1 MPVKI
6 SIPIIRLSSSQ
17 GKRLLANAKKLR
29 VRRDDDAQRTVE
41 SIIANVRKNGD
52 KALFAYTKKFDK
64 VSLSASTIR
73 IPEKTVREQ
82 AKKAPKAFAV
92 ALNGAA
98 KRIRAYHKKQKA
110 RSFSIKTAEGVLS
123 QIIRPLSR
131 VGVYVPGGHTV
142 YPSSILM
149 GIIPAQIA
157 GVKEIAVATPPRG
170 ELDPKI
176 AFALDFLKIKE
187 VYQLGGA
194 QAIAAL
200 AYGTQSIKA
209 VDKIVGPGR
218 EYVAIAKKKVYGRVD
233 IDAIAGP
240 SEVVILAD
248 ETANPEWVALDLLA
262 QAEHGSGNESAYCV
276 TESADIAKKIRTCFL
291 SEINRSPA
299 RGVFEKLSAGGIC
312 ICIAGSRNESI
323 QFVNDCAPE
332 HLQIITKTARKD
344 LEKIENASAIFLG
357 AYSPV
362 ALGDYYIGTNHVLP
376 TGGAARFASPL
387 GVQSFIKRMS
397 VAEISKA
404 GLVRCAGNVS
414 TLARAENFV
423 HHALS
428 VERRAEY
435 ILKKS

>member
-1 MPVKI
+1 MPPKNSI
-6 SIPIIRLSSSQ
+6 SIIRLSTPE
-17 GKRLLANAKKLR
+17 GKRLLADTRRLR
-29 VRRDDDAQRTVE
+29 DRRDGDAQRTVE
-41 SIIANVRKNGD
+41 SIIADVRKNGD

-73 IPEKTVREQ
+73 LPEKTIREQ

-92 ALNGAA
+92 ALNEAA
-98 KRIRAYHKKQKA
+98 KRIRAYHKNQKA

-131 VGVYVPGGHTV
+131 VGVYVPGGHTM

-149 GIIPAQIA
+149 GVIPAQIA

-194 QAIAAL
+194 QAIAAF

-218 EYVAIAKKKVYGRVD
+218 EYVAIAKKSVYGTVD

-276 TESADIAKKIRTCFL
+276 TESAVLAEKIKNCCIA
-291 SEINRSPA
+291 EMARSPA
-299 RGVFEKLSAGGIC
+299 RSVFEKLSPNALC
-312 ICIAGSRNESI
+312 ICIAKSRGESI

-332 HLQIITKTARKD
+332 HLQIITKTYRKD
-344 LEKIENASAIFLG
+344 LEKIKNASAIFLG

-387 GVQSFIKRMS
+387 GVESFIKRMS

-404 GLVRCAGNVS
+404 GLDRCARNVS
-414 TLARAENFV
+414 ILARAENFI

-428 VERRAEY
+428 VERRA
-435 ILKKS
+435 KRS